1 MVGTFSTL
9 VTAVKKQDWQSV
21 GEWVLSTLYNG
32 LAPQAKQL
40 IDDFGK
46 NLIQQVNNA
55 LGKGVSAVSNGL
67 WDMGG
72 DLAKGLTSGFADVLT
87 QAQGLGST
95 LTGIFQGLK
104 GPLTAAAAAIST
116 GLKGG
121 LISSFPE
128 ILASMGTL
136 IGSIGSA
143 FVGMLE
149 AVAAALF
156 PTGFG
161 APQALLMIAAGVALT
176 GRHCGHRGRRR
187 RRVQAQDHARHLR
200 RHFRQQHDLHGIR
213 LPVGLREARPA
224 AAAHPAAQHRGQP
237 VHLQQSADGRRPDA

>member
-1 MVGTFSTL
+1 
-9 VTAVKKQDWQSV
+9 
-21 GEWVLSTLYNG
+21 
-32 LAPQAKQL
+32 
-40 IDDFGK
+40 
-46 NLIQQVNNA
+46 
-55 LGKGVSAVSNGL
+55 
-67 WDMGG
+67 MGYG
-72 DLAKGLTSGFADVLT
+72 RDLAKGLTGGFADVIT
-87 QAQGLGST
+87 QAQGLGTT

-176 GRHCGHRGRRR
+176 AAIAAIVAGVGGAFKRKTTPSISGGTSGSTTSTASGSLWDYEKRAPLPQRTQRPNIE
-187 RRVQAQDHARHLR
+187 VNQYIYSKAQTAADLMREAQYEQERAV
-200 RHFRQQHDLHGIR
+200 LHG
-213 LPVGLREARPA
+213 V
-224 AAAHPAAQHRGQP
+224 
-237 VHLQQSADGRRPDA
+237 

>member
-1 MVGTFSTL
+1 M
-9 VTAVKKQDWQSV
+9 
-21 GEWVLSTLYNG
+21 
-32 LAPQAKQL
+32 
-40 IDDFGK
+40 
-46 NLIQQVNNA
+46 
-55 LGKGVSAVSNGL
+55 
-67 WDMGG
+67 
-72 DLAKGLTSGFADVLT
+72 LT

-176 GRHCGHRGRRR
+176 AAIAAIVAGVGGAFKRKTTPGISGGTSGSSTTSTASGSLWDYEKRAPLPQRTQRPNIE
-187 RRVQAQDHARHLR
+187 VNQYIYSKAQTAA
-200 RHFRQQHDLHGIR
+200 DLM
-213 LPVGLREARPA
+213 REAQYEQRRA
-224 AAAHPAAQHRGQP
+224 
-237 VHLQQSADGRRPDA
+237 VLQGV

>member
-1 MVGTFSTL
+1 
-9 VTAVKKQDWQSV
+9 
-21 GEWVLSTLYNG
+21 
-32 LAPQAKQL
+32 
-40 IDDFGK
+40 
-46 NLIQQVNNA
+46 
-55 LGKGVSAVSNGL
+55 
-67 WDMGG
+67 MGG

-104 GPLTAAAAAIST
+104 GPLTAAARWPSAP

-176 GRHCGHRGRRR
+176 AAIAAIVAGVGGAFKRKTTPGISGGTSGSARPPRHPAPCGITRSAPRCRSAPSGPTSRSTSTFTAKRRR
-187 RRVQAQDHARHLR
+187 
-200 RHFRQQHDLHGIR
+200 
-213 LPVGLREARPA
+213 PPT
-224 AAAHPAAQHRGQP
+224 
-237 VHLQQSADGRRPDA
+237 